1 VNGISL
7 PTPLGEFNLL
17 ELQNSLNQLFFP
29 LNSSWY
35 WYPVRKTNRK
45 ISSGDRFKLIDVKES
60 GWIYWLTLWVNNPKA
75 LLVFDLHSDTT
86 NEYEITIEDL
96 KDMGALNIGR
106 GFFNLLRYDD
116 TNNEYVI
123 AFLPVTLGI
132 PFRAGNKCYLN
143 NPTSTDITLKAFHSW
158 LILLK

>member
-1 VNGISL
+1 MNGISL

-86 NEYEITIEDL
+86 NEYEISIEDL

-132 PFRAGNKCYLN
+132 PFRAGNKCYLY

-158 LILLK
+158 LILLR